1 MSSTSPQSMN
11 ILRVNLLDWREER
24 REQRKKQFGVVMGV
38 AAAAGAGVCIAI
50 IMFFNGQLE
59 TQNARNDR
67 LKSEIKLMEA
77 KIAEI
82 QDLEKVRQDL
92 IARTQVIE
100 KLQQSR
106 AETVH
111 FFDELTQTVPNG
123 LYLTRVEQRGAETQ
137 IDGVAESNGRV
148 STYIRNMES
157 ADWLHNPR
165 LVYIKAVNT
174 NGRRLSEFSLRVR
187 VGARKAQNSAEE
199 VLVE

>member
-1 MSSTSPQSMN
+1 MSSSPLSMN
-11 ILRVNLLDWREER
+11 ILRVNLLDWREKR
-24 REQRKKQFGVVMGV
+24 REERKKQFGILLGGSAV
-38 AAAAGAGVCIAI
+38 AGALVCLAVIAY
-50 IMFFNGQLE
+50 FNNHLDAQH
-59 TQNARNDR
+59 ARNDR

-82 QDLEKVRQDL
+82 KDLEKVREDL

-111 FFDELTQTVPNG
+111 FFDELTKTVPDG
-123 LYLTRVEQRGAETQ
+123 LFLTRVEQRGEETQ
-137 IDGVAESNGRV
+137 IDGIAESNGRV

-157 ADWLHNPR
+157 AEWLHNPR
-165 LVYIKAVNT
+165 LVYIKAINR

-187 VGARKAQNSAEE
+187 VGAKASKNAEE
-199 VLVE
+199 EVIVE

>member
-1 MSSTSPQSMN
+1 MSNSSPPSMN
-11 ILRVNLLDWREER
+11 ILRVNLLDWRAER
-24 REQRKKQFGVVMGV
+24 REQRKKQFGVLLGTV
-38 AAAAGAGVCIAI
+38 AAAGAGVCLSVIVY
-50 IMFFNGQLE
+50 FNGQLDA
-59 TQNARNDR
+59 QNERNDR

-82 QDLEKVRQDL
+82 KDLEKVREDL

-106 AETVH
+106 AQTVH
-111 FFDELTQTVPNG
+111 FFDELTRTAPNG
-123 LYLTRVEQRGAETQ
+123 LYLTRVEQRGPETQ

-157 ADWLHNPR
+157 ADWLHSPR
-165 LVYIKAVNT
+165 LVYIKAINT

-187 VGARKAQNSAEE
+187 VGARKDQNSAEE